1 MEQHVERA
9 LENHHKGYNC
19 AQAVACAYAELA
31 GVDEETLFKMTEGF
45 GFGMGDGKDVCGAIT
60 GAVTLAGFIN
70 SDGPVE
76 KPGSKKKTY
85 ELARCIK
92 QAFSEKNQTVYCHEL
107 KGIETGKVLRSCDGC
122 IADAAEIANRMLFR
136 E

>member
-31 GVDEETLFKMTEGF
+31 GVDEETLFKLTEGF

-70 SDGPVE
+70 RDGPGE
-76 KPGSKKKTY
+76 KPGRKKK
-85 ELARCIK
+85 
-92 QAFSEKNQTVYCHEL
+92 N
-107 KGIETGKVLRSCDGC
+107 
-122 IADAAEIANRMLFR
+122 
-136 E
+136 